1 MELTVI
7 DIKKRS
13 DVLKSNKFWSDF
25 LDAGVIDLM
34 EAERRA
40 ERTLVLKETYE
51 LDPWYA
57 KKAERNPNFWSLF
70 YSSRINW

>member
-1 MELTVI
+1 MA

-13 DVLKSNKFWSDF
+13 DVLKSNKFWSGF
-25 LDAGVIDLM
+25 LDAGVIDLI

-40 ERTLVLKETYE
+40 ERTLVLKETYGQ
-51 LDPWYA
+51 DPWHA
-57 KKAERNPNFWSLF
+57 KKAERDPDFWSKF

>member
-1 MELTVI
+1 MT

-13 DVLKSNKFWSDF
+13 DVLKSNKFWSGF
-25 LDAGVIDLM
+25 LDAGVIDLI

-40 ERTLVLKETYE
+40 ERTLVLKETYGQ
-51 LDPWYA
+51 DSWYA
-57 KKAERNPNFWSLF
+57 KKAEKDPDFWSKF

>member
-13 DVLKSNKFWSDF
+13 DVLKSNKYWSNL
-25 LDAGVIDLM
+25 LDAGVIDLI

-40 ERTLVLKETYE
+40 ERTLVLKKTYE
-51 LDPWYA
+51 QDPWYS
-57 KKAERNPNFWSLF
+57 KKAERDPDFWSKF

>member
-1 MELTVI
+1 MI

-25 LDAGVIDLM
+25 LDAGVIDLI

-57 KKAERNPNFWSLF
+57 KKGRKKS
-70 YSSRINW
+70 